1 MQKTKE
7 IELVNFLS
15 KLDKKHVNELID
27 ILTDFGKGRVALNS
41 NVKEVLLVE
50 KQISISPTYSKEFI
64 ELIITEFQL
73 FSGNSLVNQVRKN
86 LVSYDEILNDVYQYV
101 VDKEQQGNIKSIR
114 DKEEAILYKLLGSE
128 WQQNNFSQRF
138 KKSTEFS
145 LLTKTSLQANK
156 TGFFAIGLI
165 SKLNL
170 LSLTFSSVFS
180 FSTEAYRIMIPFIVQ
195 IGWLKIVYG
204 FYSNNNLA
212 IKKESY
218 VETKKEFTKI
228 EEENVSRLN
237 QLITHIPNLLIKN
250 EMSKNNLAILNVPL
264 EELKPAKDGNGLRAI
279 IMGKDGIKENAR
291 IFAPEKLQN
300 LVNTGVLMNLASTLV
315 AQKHLADINKKL
327 NDIKQDIEKT
337 NNFLSSE
344 RKAKIISAYK
354 EVNSL
359 YGSLTRGEFIANDM
373 KSNLVNH
380 LTSMQG
386 VCEHLRENINEI
398 VDDIEGGKKIQV
410 LKLSKLIRDLNGYCN
425 EFILCCNTI
434 IAIYAILFVQNK
446 KQGHYYIKRMTDAY
460 EEMQGYMERISER
473 VNKSFDLSFE
483 QSESFFNFSSTDFS
497 NYAFVKS
504 RKFDF
509 NNILYFFSKL
519 NSFSNLFLENKSLEI
534 QVELENGKI
543 KNAYL

>member
-1 MQKTKE
+1 MQKTQE

-41 NVKEVLLVE
+41 NVKEVLLAE

-86 LVSYDEILNDVYQYV
+86 LVSYEDILNDVYQCV
-101 VDKEQQGNIKSIR
+101 VDTELQGNIKSFR

-128 WQQNNFSQRF
+128 WQKSNFSQRF
-138 KKSTEFS
+138 KKSKEFS
-145 LLTKTSLQANK
+145 LLAKTSLQANK
-156 TGFFAIGLI
+156 TGFLAIGFI

-170 LSLTFSSVFS
+170 PSLAFSSVLS

-204 FYSNNNLA
+204 FYSNNLA
-212 IKKESY
+212 VKKESY

-228 EEENVSRLN
+228 EEDNVSRLN
-237 QLITHIPNLLIKN
+237 QLIAHVPDLMIKN

-264 EELKPAKDGNGLRAI
+264 EELKSAKDGNGLRAI
-279 IMGKDGIKENAR
+279 IMGKEGIKENAR
-291 IFAPEKLQN
+291 IFTPEKLQN

-315 AQKHLADINKKL
+315 AQKHLADINQKL
-327 NDIKQDIEKT
+327 NKINEGIE
-337 NNFLSSE
+337 NINDFLSSE
-344 RKAKIISAYK
+344 RKSKITAAYK
-354 EVNSL
+354 EANRTYNSL
-359 YGSLTRGEFIANDM
+359 SKGNVILYVKNNVLT
-373 KSNLVNH
+373 NH
-380 LTSMQG
+380 LSSLQQ
-386 VCEHLRENINEI
+386 VYEHIQKDINKVI
-398 VDDIEGGKKIQV
+398 KDIEVTSKVKIE
-410 LKLSKLIRDLNGYCN
+410 KLSELIKRLNDYCY
-425 EFILCCNTI
+425 EFRFCCNTI
-434 IAIYAILFVQNK
+434 MAIYAVFFIQNK
-446 KQGHYYIKRMTDAY
+446 QQYDFIENMIELY
-460 EEMQGYMERISER
+460 EETQIYMDEISDRLNRKLEE
-473 VNKSFDLSFE
+473 LFE
-483 QSESFFNFSSTDFS
+483 QSKSIFNFSSTDLS
-497 NYAFVKS
+497 NFAFMKN

-509 NNILYFFSKL
+509 NNVLCSFGELK
-519 NSFSNLFLENKSLEI
+519 SFSNLFLENKSLEI